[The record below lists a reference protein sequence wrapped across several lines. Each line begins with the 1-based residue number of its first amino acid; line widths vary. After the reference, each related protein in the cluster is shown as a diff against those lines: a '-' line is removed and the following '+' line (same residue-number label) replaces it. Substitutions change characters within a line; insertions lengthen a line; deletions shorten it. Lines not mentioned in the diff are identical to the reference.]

1 MKCVKFSGNVSDL
14 KYTLRPY
21 NYTTNAPNLM
31 ELSSD
36 VHDKDKKHGDRYD
49 DRSTVNTIIE
59 TQSKM
64 PPHYQDKQSNML
76 PQNDEKQS
84 NKLPLNYD
92 TSNSNIGITD
102 KIKTYAL
109 NLFQSLMKSD
119 RSSKK

>member
-1 MKCVKFSGNVSDL
+1 MGYPMKFVEFSGNVSDL

-76 PQNDEKQS
+76 P
-84 NKLPLNYD
+84 LNYD
-92 TSNSNIGITD
+92 ISNSNIGITE

-109 NLFQSLMKSD
+109 NLFQSLM
-119 RSSKK
+119 